1 MEGIG
6 VNPTSEVNLEVMS
19 KGIGRRLALKKSNV
33 HTGLKLYFGSEKR
46 NAFRPTEDV
55 IASKRVKEESITFRT
70 EVERMYVSH
79 AV

>member
-1 MEGIG
+1 
-6 VNPTSEVNLEVMS
+6 MS

-46 NAFRPTEDV
+46 NAIRPTENV
-55 IASKRVKEESITFRT
+55 IASERVKEESVTFRT
-70 EVERMYVSH
+70 ELEKHEVERTYVSH